1 MRWRRLAGPSVGV
14 GAPSRGENVRWR
26 PSTLVGYLAVSE
38 LDAHD
43 VALTESVT
51 EFDPERL
58 VVTRAPGMALDAA
71 LTSWLLTFAPD
82 APASATLRDFADGE
96 VLLAVAQDVVDG
108 FDFAAAPG
116 GAAGAL
122 AALEAAFGVRR
133 EARARA

>member
-1 MRWRRLAGPSVGV
+1 MSVLVAQACHQANLYGPG
-14 GAPSRGENVRWR
+14 
-26 PSTLVGYLAVSE
+26 TLCPN
-38 LDAHD
+38 
-43 VALTESVT
+43 LTC
-51 EFDPERL
+51 
-58 VVTRAPGMALDAA
+58 APGMALDAA

-122 AALEAAFGVRR
+122 AALEAAFGVRLA
-133 EARARA
+133 ARARA